1 MIETFINSSL
11 LHENHQTNLYLKMFM
26 YFGSFISE
34 RKRKHQQMMQIFLDT
49 NNQQVYN
56 ITFMREKERKK
67 CAKTIFKSNVVIFCS
82 ILHFRELITVH

>member
-1 MIETFINSSL
+1 
-11 LHENHQTNLYLKMFM
+11 M

-82 ILHFRELITVH
+82 ILHFRELITVHWASHSVHEPNTNSGERKI